1 MDLTAT
7 LSGLPGAEP
16 FPGLPDAWHWS
27 PNPRFHFVAALAADG
42 KHAFQVTTNGPYD
55 AELVA
60 ALLVHARAHTDQ
72 VLADPRPLIAL
83 PGFAAPGYTF
93 DTAAVA
99 APRAHT
105 FHARDNAELH
115 ALTYG
120 VFPGWHYEFSGT
132 ETDEEALSQ
141 VSHPHG
147 LRATSL
153 DRAPS
158 PFLKMRFDNPRTK
171 AGSVGPDRGL
181 TKPDVLMREL
191 ALLEGA
197 PGAFVEFENYRHQ
210 VWRVDWA
217 DGFVVTGEGERLEPD
232 SEELLRFAQAALT

>member
-1 MDLTAT
+1 MDLIAT
-7 LSGLPGAEP
+7 LSGLPGAAP
-16 FPGLPDAWHWS
+16 FPGLPEAWHWS
-27 PNPRFHFVAALAADG
+27 PTPRFHFVAALAADG

-60 ALLVHARAHTDQ
+60 GLLAYARDRTDQ
-72 VLADPRPLIAL
+72 VLGDPRPLIAL
-83 PGFAAPGYTF
+83 SGFAAAGYDF

-105 FHARDNAELH
+105 YHARDNAELH

-141 VSHPHG
+141 VSHPQG

-153 DRAPS
+153 DRVPL

-171 AGSVGPDRGL
+171 AGSIGPARGL
-181 TKPDVLMREL
+181 TTPDVLLREL
-191 ALLEGA
+191 SLLDGVQ
-197 PGAFVEFENYRHQ
+197 GAFVEFENYRHQ
-210 VWRVDWA
+210 VWRAEWA
-217 DGFVVTGEGERLEPD
+217 DGLVLSGDGGRRELDRD
-232 SEELLRFAQAALT
+232 ALLRFAQAALT